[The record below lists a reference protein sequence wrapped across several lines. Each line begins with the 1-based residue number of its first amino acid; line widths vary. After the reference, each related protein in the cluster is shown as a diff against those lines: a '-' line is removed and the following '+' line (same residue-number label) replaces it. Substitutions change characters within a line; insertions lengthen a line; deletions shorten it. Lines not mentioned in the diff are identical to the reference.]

1 MDITTQNQDQK
12 VDQLIKSAKLV
23 MYFYEDL
30 KDIKDA
36 KRDYLPMTFFRALA
50 TLTLF
55 QAEQGV
61 ALENIKFTAKELR
74 DKILEIGSLTKSKQ
88 SDSEWI
94 RENWNKLEEDLEQ
107 RKNHLQVL
115 SKKKGEEFYPWIE
128 KDESKGGQG
137 NRSYYYLIAR
147 LFNQQDITEIIQY
160 PCPEGG
166 LRYVQESLSNIP
178 RCARWINGF
187 VLQSWRKYAYIL
199 PGIIILLAILAYISL
214 VLFLGVYT
222 QISTVKWLTC
232 LLAAIGFGSLVLS
245 SPLYRV
251 TSNKI
256 VMAPDWMMPLK
267 ETNVQLEFKKI
278 SIHPATGN
286 AIRELR
292 LMVYSAKCSICDG
305 RVEVQGGGLQFP
317 FRLVGRC
324 IESPREHVFSF
335 DHVTRIGRPL
345 I

>member
-36 KRDYLPMTFFRALA
+36 KRDYLPITFFRALA
-50 TLTLF
+50 ALTLF

-88 SDSEWI
+88 SDSEWV

-147 LFNQQDITEIIQY
+147 SFNQQDITEIIQY
-160 PCPEGG
+160 PCPGG
-166 LRYVQESLSNIP
+166 ESLFLRKIFP
-178 RCARWINGF
+178 GF
-187 VLQSWRKYAYIL
+187 LLEKSAKKYAT
-199 PGIIILLAILAYISL
+199 ANA
-214 VLFLGVYT
+214 
-222 QISTVKWLTC
+222 
-232 LLAAIGFGSLVLS
+232 FGCPDSSS
-245 SPLYRV
+245 SP
-251 TSNKI
+251 
-256 VMAPDWMMPLK
+256 
-267 ETNVQLEFKKI
+267 
-278 SIHPATGN
+278 
-286 AIRELR
+286 R
-292 LMVYSAKCSICDG
+292 LDPTRG
-305 RVEVQGGGLQFP
+305 RN
-317 FRLVGRC
+317 
-324 IESPREHVFSF
+324 
-335 DHVTRIGRPL
+335 IGSK
-345 I
+345 